1 MIIFNNIFDTCSILC
16 LYPPQYPVSLYKWPP
31 PPLQPCM
38 GQHLHFE
45 RNLEKLKEPT
55 NILETFEKKKKK
67 IRVLEIWK
75 WAWKIENDS

>member
-1 MIIFNNIFDTCSILC
+1 MAS
-16 LYPPQYPVSLYKWPP
+16 

-67 IRVLEIWK
+67 IRVLEIFDGHGK
-75 WAWKIENDS
+75 LKMTVEAYLELKIKLCRS

>member
-1 MIIFNNIFDTCSILC
+1 MAS
-16 LYPPQYPVSLYKWPP
+16 

-55 NILETFEKKKKK
+55 NILETFEKEKK
-67 IRVLEIWK
+67 IRVLEIFDGHGK
-75 WAWKIENDS
+75 LKMTVEAYLELKIKLCRS

>member
-1 MIIFNNIFDTCSILC
+1 MAS
-16 LYPPQYPVSLYKWPP
+16 

-55 NILETFEKKKKK
+55 NILETFEKEKKM
-67 IRVLEIWK
+67 RELEIFDGHGK
-75 WAWKIENDS
+75 LKMTVEAYLELKIHLC